1 MKSSGERGVPRGP
14 PLVARTSEV
23 CNPVIFQAW
32 VHPKS
37 GVLKLASTPFYGF
50 DPFDREFDPPPPRVQ
65 GSGWWPAHSSPE
77 SRRSQG
83 FERRNMNGEC
93 FMNAPTMVKRERER
107 KPEQTCPPLP
117 CFVRENISQ
126 QQRGAK
132 GSDKSKKGPTID
144 VSRNK

>member
-50 DPFDREFDPPPPRVQ
+50 DPFDREFETPPVYRGRAGGPHTAAPNRD
-65 GSGWWPAHSSPE
+65 GAKDL
-77 SRRSQG
+77 
-83 FERRNMNGEC
+83 RRNMNGEC

-126 QQRGAK
+126 QQRDAK

-144 VSRNK
+144 VSRHK